1 MGYDFAETESPKSR
15 KTFWGEEEQRNERS
29 FRACTETS
37 DMKFATTRAK
47 QRRGETPLALLCSY
61 PSALAGAKRF
71 FKSFRPNK
79 SENNHHTKE
88 VIWNTS
94 LIPCLKVSKKNEK
107 ETEQLDHKIIRLENR
122 QKYYEDGE
130 RKRRTHRLCIIAG
143 TLESI
148 ALARQFITGHFVSRG
163 MVVDFAVHEPEREEG
178 GISNPHF
185 RFLCLIRPI
194 EQNGKWG
201 LKQKREYVLDEN
213 GNRISD
219 GNGDYAFNAVYVH
232 TADTECRM

>member
-1 MGYDFAETESPKSR
+1 MQLSQRPCGCETI
-15 KTFWGEEEQRNERS
+15 
-29 FRACTETS
+29 
-37 DMKFATTRAK
+37 
-47 QRRGETPLALLCSY
+47 
-61 PSALAGAKRF
+61 

-107 ETEQLDHKIIRLENR
+107 ETEQLDHKITRLENR

-232 TADTECRM
+232 TADKSSGHRVQDVTISYNYIGILSANLLYDAMNGKAT